1 MMNAQNNKPYGWSG
15 TILQF
20 LTLYRSDWLGAL
32 LGHHQV
38 CMNCP
43 ADERQ
48 KSAWEYSFETL
59 KKELKQL
66 IQLKPELENY
76 TIIFEYELPR
86 KRGNLYGVII
96 LGSSIFTL
104 EFRDND
110 KIIRADVDQAGASAS
125 DLKDHHAASYPYDV
139 ISILVLARAKDFIRR
154 DGDVIILS
162 PDHIADYFNV
172 QAELEEGSPIDAN
185 AWIRAE

>member
-1 MMNAQNNKPYGWSG
+1 MMNAKNNRPYGWSG

-48 KSAWEYSFETL
+48 KSAWEYSFDTL

-86 KRGNLYGVII
+86 KRVNHHDVII
-96 LGSSIFTL
+96 LGSSIFIL

-139 ISILVLARAKDFIRR
+139 IPILVLARAKDFIRR

-185 AWIRAE
+185 AWIRSE

>member
-1 MMNAQNNKPYGWSG
+1 
-15 TILQF
+15 
-20 LTLYRSDWLGAL
+20 
-32 LGHHQV
+32 
-38 CMNCP
+38 MNCP

-66 IQLKPELENY
+66 IQLKPDLESY

-86 KRGNLYGVII
+86 KRGNRFGVII
-96 LGSSIFTL
+96 LGASIFIL

-110 KIIRADVDQAGASAS
+110 KIIRADVDQAGASAR
-125 DLKDHHAASYPYDV
+125 DLKDHHAESRLYDV
-139 ISILVLARAKDFIRR
+139 IPLLVLSRAKDLIRR
-154 DGDVIILS
+154 NGDVIILS

-185 AWIRAE
+185 AWIRSE